1 MQTDVTIRE
10 VGPRDGLQMVHTF
23 FPTEAKKAWI
33 SAEAASGVTEIQV
46 TSFVPV
52 KVIPQFADN
61 AEVVTHAL
69 SIPGLIVAA
78 LVPNLKGAQQG
89 LEAGVHKL
97 GYVLS
102 ASESHNMSN
111 VRRSTAESLQDFR
124 RIVELRDSRP
134 EWRGTKVCGGI
145 STAFG
150 CTIEGNVSSDAVFR
164 LAEKYLEYGADEL
177 NIADTVGYANPG
189 QVKEMFKRLGA
200 IAGNTPLSAHFH
212 DTRGLGLANA
222 FAAFEAGIRAFDASL
237 AGMGGCPFAPGA
249 SGNVVTEDLVFMLEA
264 MGLATGIDL
273 DRLVEIR
280 KIVASALP
288 DEPLHG
294 AIARAKV
301 PKGFVAQSSAEHA
314 QKLTHDA

>member
-23 FPTEAKKAWI
+23 FPTGAKKAWI
-33 SAEAASGVTEIQV
+33 SAEAAAGVTEIQV

-61 AEVVTHAL
+61 AEVVAHAL
-69 SIPGLIVAA
+69 GIPALTVAA

-102 ASESHNMSN
+102 ASESHNRSN

-150 CTIEGNVSSDAVFR
+150 CTIEGNVSSDVVLR
-164 LAEKYLEYGADEL
+164 LA
-177 NIADTVGYANPG
+177 
-189 QVKEMFKRLGA
+189 
-200 IAGNTPLSAHFH
+200 
-212 DTRGLGLANA
+212 
-222 FAAFEAGIRAFDASL
+222 
-237 AGMGGCPFAPGA
+237 
-249 SGNVVTEDLVFMLEA
+249 
-264 MGLATGIDL
+264 
-273 DRLVEIR
+273 
-280 KIVASALP
+280 
-288 DEPLHG
+288 
-294 AIARAKV
+294 
-301 PKGFVAQSSAEHA
+301 
-314 QKLTHDA
+314 

>member
-1 MQTDVTIRE
+1 MDRDVIVRE
-10 VGPRDGLQMVHTF
+10 VGPRDGLQLVRSF
-23 FPTEAKKAWI
+23 CPTIAKLQWI
-33 SAEAASGVTEIQV
+33 SAEAAAGVPEIQV
-46 TSFVPV
+46 SSFVPV
-52 KVIPQFADN
+52 KVIPQFQDAGEIV
-61 AEVVTHAL
+61 AGAL
-69 SIPGLIVAA
+69 RQPGLSVAA

-111 VRRSTAESLQDFR
+111 VRRSTAESLEDFR
-124 RIVELRDSRP
+124 RMVELRDSRP

-150 CTIEGNVSSDAVFR
+150 CTIEGNVSSDVVLR

-222 FAAFEAGIRAFDASL
+222 FAAFEAGISAFDASL
-237 AGMGGCPFAPGA
+237 AGMGG
-249 SGNVVTEDLVFMLEA
+249 
-264 MGLATGIDL
+264 
-273 DRLVEIR
+273 
-280 KIVASALP
+280 
-288 DEPLHG
+288 
-294 AIARAKV
+294 
-301 PKGFVAQSSAEHA
+301 
-314 QKLTHDA
+314 